1 MCDCW
6 LFNAPFTKQLKVTA
20 VFKDLRQLE
29 EYTCCRDF
37 DYLDFGIISDE
48 VKMRVKKDKFAFYR
62 QNLAQPYPTNTV
74 PR

>member
-1 MCDCW
+1 M
-6 LFNAPFTKQLKVTA
+6 FNAPFTKQLKVTA